1 MTGTRVQGS
10 RWERAA
16 ETFLQGRGLRPVA
29 RNYNSRFGEIDLVMR
44 DGPALVFVEV
54 RYRRVDRYG
63 SGADTVD
70 WAKQRKLISAARH
83 YLGRHPEARD
93 LPCRFDV
100 VSIGG
105 GHGGPELNWIKDA
118 FDAGS

>member
-1 MTGTRVQGS
+1 MGARVQGS

-16 ETFLQGRGLRPVA
+16 EIFLQARGLRPLA
-29 RNYNSRFGEIDLVMR
+29 RNFYSRFGEIDLVMR
-44 DGPALVFVEV
+44 DGRALVFVEV

-83 YLGRHPEARD
+83 YLGRHPAARD

-105 GHGGPELNWIKDA
+105 GQGDPQFNWIKDA